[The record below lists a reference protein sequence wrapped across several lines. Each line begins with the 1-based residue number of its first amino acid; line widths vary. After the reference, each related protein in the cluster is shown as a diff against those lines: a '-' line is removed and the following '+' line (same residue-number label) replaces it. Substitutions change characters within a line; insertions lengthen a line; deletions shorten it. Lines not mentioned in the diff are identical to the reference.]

1 MNNIV
6 YFDVSAFIIL
16 AIFVVTLLT
25 KRQVRDRANTLLLIL
40 IELATLA
47 TVADFMAAYVENMT
61 EYTDSARI
69 LANLFNYLYFG
80 AQNMVFPL
88 YTLYI
93 YASIDIWHIFVQN
106 KKLKTVW
113 LSLVIS
119 GVLLLLTNPLT
130 HWVFEIVYPVV
141 YTRRS
146 LVALYYVY
154 ALTFAFWGL
163 AVVIKYRNI
172 VRKDKVLTLIIL
184 YPIVISSIIVQVLK
198 PQYLVEMLGIACAVL
213 FFMIAMQ
220 SHEYQID
227 PVVGAMKYTTSVER
241 IKTVFNMHK
250 PITITLIKV
259 VNYSNLRLYL
269 GQSQYNK
276 YLYSLSELLG
286 DIAVK
291 HSYPVDLFYLK
302 NGTYGYLS
310 DDYDINKAIP
320 VAEEVKECLSR
331 PMSVDE
337 YTVHTDTRIC
347 IVRCPE
353 DIDELSTM
361 MSLVMTFHETMGDT
375 KDVMLY
381 AEHRNDRNFMIRN
394 EMDDIL
400 NRALR
405 DDLFEMYYQPI
416 YSTVEKRFVSAEALI
431 RLKDEKYGVISPG
444 IFIPMAESSGAIHA
458 IGDYVLN
465 AVFDFIARNDLE
477 ELGLKYIEINLS
489 ASQCIEV
496 DLVDKIL
503 HLIATKG
510 IDADK
515 VSLEITETAADI
527 NPAIVDSNVQR
538 LNAEGIRFALD
549 DYGTGY
555 SNIRRVTTLPVEQV
569 KLDKEFVE
577 DIDNPQM
584 WIVIEDTIRMLKE
597 MGKEVLVEGVETEE
611 VAKRLMEIK
620 TDLFQGCE
628 LIQGFYFCKPL
639 PEKEFVE
646 FIRDRI

>member
-1 MNNIV
+1 MNNVI
-6 YFDVSAFIIL
+6 YFDISAFIIL
-16 AIFVVTLLT
+16 VIFVATLLGR
-25 KRQVRDRANTLLLIL
+25 RQARDRANTLLLIL

-47 TVADFMAAYVENMT
+47 TIGDFVSAYVENAS
-61 EYTDSARI
+61 EYTRMGYI
-69 LANLFNYLYFG
+69 LSNVFNYLFYG
-80 AQNMVFPL
+80 AHNLLFAI
-88 YTLYI
+88 YTLYT
-93 YASIDIWHIFVQN
+93 YASIDIWHIYNQS
-106 KKLKTVW
+106 KKLKIMWWSV
-113 LSLVIS
+113 VVF
-119 GVLLLLTNPLT
+119 GALLLLTNPFT
-130 HWVFEIVYPVV
+130 HAIFEITEPVV
-141 YTRRS
+141 YTRGS
-146 LVALYYVY
+146 LIILNYIY
-154 ALTFAFWGL
+154 AAFFAAWSLG
-163 AVVIKYRNI
+163 VVIKYRYI
-172 VRKDKVLTLIIL
+172 VRRDKIYTIIIL
-184 YPIVISSIIVQVLK
+184 YPIVITAAVVQALI
-198 PQYLVEMLGIACAVL
+198 PEMLVEMLGVALAVL
-213 FFMIAMQ
+213 FFMIVMQ
-220 SHEYQID
+220 RHEYQID

-241 IKTVFNMHK
+241 IKRIFRMNK
-250 PITITLIKV
+250 PVTIILIKV
-259 VNYSNLRLYL
+259 ANYSNLRLYL
-269 GQSQYNK
+269 GQSLYNK
-276 YLYSLSELLG
+276 YLYMVSELLG
-286 DIAVK
+286 DIAFK

-310 DDYDINKAIP
+310 DEYDINKAIP
-320 VAEEVKECLSR
+320 VAETVKNRLAGA
-331 PMSVDE
+331 MNVGE
-337 YTVHTDTRIC
+337 YTVHTDARIC

-353 DIDELSTM
+353 DIDELATM
-361 MSLVMTFHETMGDT
+361 MSLVLTFHETMGDT

-400 NRALR
+400 ARALKEN
-405 DDLFEMYYQPI
+405 LFEMYYQPI

-444 IFIPMAESSGAIHA
+444 IFIPMAENSGAIHA

-503 HLIATKG
+503 HMIATKG

-538 LNAEGIRFALD
+538 LHAEGIRFALD

-577 DIDNPQM
+577 DIDNPKM
-584 WIVIEDTIRMLKE
+584 WIVIQDTIKMLRE

-611 VAKRLMEIK
+611 VAHRLTEIK

-646 FIRDRI
+646 FIKDRL

>member
-1 MNNIV
+1 MNNII
-6 YFDVSAFIIL
+6 YFDLSAFIIL
-16 AIFVVTLLT
+16 MIFVVTLLT

-40 IELATLA
+40 IELAALA
-47 TVADFMAAYVENMT
+47 TVGDFVAANVENVT
-61 EYTDSARI
+61 VYSDSARI
-69 LANLFNYLYFG
+69 MANAFNYLYFG
-80 AQNMVFPL
+80 AQNLVFPI

-93 YASIDIWHIFVQN
+93 YASIDIWHIFKQN
-106 KKLKTVW
+106 KTLRILW
-113 LSLVIS
+113 WA
-119 GVLLLLTNPLT
+119 LLITGAVVLLTNPFT
-130 HWVFEIVYPVV
+130 HLVFEITYPVV
-141 YTRRS
+141 YTRKP
-146 LVALYYVY
+146 LVILYYVC
-154 ALTFAFWGL
+154 ALTFALWGL
-163 AVVIKYRNI
+163 AVVIKYRSI
-172 VRKDKVLTLIIL
+172 VRRDKVLTLIIL
-184 YPIVISSIIVQVLK
+184 YPIVISSIIVQVLR
-198 PQYLVEMLGIACAVL
+198 PRCLVEMLGIACAVM
-213 FFMIAMQ
+213 FFMIVMQ

-241 IKTVFNMHK
+241 IKTLFKMHK

-259 VNYSNLRLYL
+259 ANYSNLRLYL
-269 GQSQYNK
+269 GQSLYNK
-276 YLYSLSELLG
+276 YLYTLSELLG
-286 DIAVK
+286 DIAFK
-291 HSYPVDLFYLK
+291 HTYPVDLFYLK

-320 VAEEVKECLSR
+320 VAEEVKERLAR
-331 PMSVDE
+331 PMNVGE

-353 DIDELSTM
+353 DIDELATM

-400 NRALR
+400 ARALR

-477 ELGLKYIEINLS
+477 ELGLNYIEINLS

-538 LNAEGIRFALD
+538 LHAEGIRFALD

-584 WIVIEDTIRMLKE
+584 WIVIEDTIKMLKE

-611 VAKRLMEIK
+611 VANRLMKIK

-639 PEKEFVE
+639 PEQEFIE
-646 FIRDRI
+646 FIRDRL